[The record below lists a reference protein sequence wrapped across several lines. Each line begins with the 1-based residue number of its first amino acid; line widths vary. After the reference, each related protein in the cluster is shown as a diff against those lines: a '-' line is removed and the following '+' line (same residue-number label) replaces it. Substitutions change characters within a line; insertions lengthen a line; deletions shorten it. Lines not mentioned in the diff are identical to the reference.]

1 MPTVLGT
8 AAGYAKGRAPSAC
21 VQGGQATPGSHKTV
35 GPPHSFVLPPCLCYA
50 ARAPVAPRRLS
61 LSLSAGAFD
70 CLKAGLVSG
79 RRGDKEEENCLSAPT
94 VTKMKRSRRM
104 HAKLRD
110 CKYAKAA
117 KMSETSGSMRSQRKG
132 GPGALK
138 PFPCISGT
146 NPSEQR
152 EREREE
158 ERDRHGPTQRDAD
171 GHGQTGRQ
179 AGRQEHTHKSHARH
193 LHELHL
199 ALRSQP
205 LGGRVPAIREESSTS
220 VTAVPLRVA

>member
-152 EREREE
+152 ERERKRETDT
-158 ERDRHGPTQRDAD
+158 DRRRETQTDTDRQA
-171 GHGQTGRQ
+171 GRQ
-179 AGRQEHTHKSHARH
+179 AGRSTLTRVTQDICMNCTWLFDPSHSAV
-193 LHELHL
+193 EC
-199 ALRSQP
+199 LRSGKRAARQSR
-205 LGGRVPAIREESSTS
+205 LCH
-220 VTAVPLRVA
+220 

>member
-152 EREREE
+152 ERERERGR
-158 ERDRHGPTQRDAD
+158 ERQTRTDAERRRRTRTD
-171 GHGQTGRQ
+171 RQ
-179 AGRQEHTHKSHARH
+179 AGRPAGAHSQESRKTFA
-193 LHELHL
+193 
-199 ALRSQP
+199 
-205 LGGRVPAIREESSTS
+205 
-220 VTAVPLRVA
+220 